1 MVLLSSSLQYRSHG
15 QRYFTLGYLNKHE
28 GDAMLAL
35 VEHFSELGKIKA
47 KKNGWSGGSYVLESA
62 TVIDI
67 NPHSMQLDVNVQ
79 ERSKPP
85 VVERV
90 TIELGTYII
99 YMFGF
104 TRGSGGGGCRGCR
117 GRPSCVALCV
127 I

>member
-1 MVLLSSSLQYRSHG
+1 
-15 QRYFTLGYLNKHE
+15 LGYLNKHE

-67 NPHSMQLDVNVQ
+67 NPYSMQLDVNVQ

-90 TIELGTYII
+90 TIALGTYSV
-99 YMFGF
+99 YVCFHS
-104 TRGSGGGGCRGCR
+104 RKWWWWLSWQ
-117 GRPSCVALCV
+117 V
-127 I
+127 IVCGAVCHLSFSSY